1 MWKCPVC
8 EKVQKRQF
16 AVCPVCGFDSS
27 ADREEYPTLIYTQ
40 KERVSRSGYARAKM
54 ERKGSCGANAR
65 WCLHPDGLLK
75 IEGSG
80 AMQNYAAKDEL
91 SEAFAGVFG
100 GLFSD
105 LKRTEAPWTVF
116 QDDIRRVVVEAD
128 ITAIG
133 ENAFADCANLQT
145 VQLPDTLQ
153 TIGKHAFSRCTSL
166 TEVQLS
172 DSMSEIAWGAFSG
185 CGALETVTLPQKLQK
200 LGGFAFWNCSKLRE
214 IVLPER
220 LKKIEENTFDGCRT
234 LKTVRIP
241 AGVQEIG
248 KYAFENCT
256 ALRQVIL
263 KPGLQCIRE
272 KAFAG
277 CTALQ
282 EIQIPTTVYQIA
294 TNAFADCRE
303 EVQGTAHKAG
313 IENPQKQVEK
323 LNDTLGQMGKNAQT
337 AGYVICDG
345 VLESYTG
352 TEKVLRVPQWVQ
364 KIGRKALAYNENLTE
379 VILPNGLTCIEKDA
393 FAGCWNLK
401 YASIPLEVTEIGES
415 AFYNCT
421 SLKRVDL
428 LGGRTL
434 KKIGALAFAGCT
446 ALEEV
451 ELPGDLIEIP
461 EYAFG
466 QCENLQHVEF
476 SYPEDEEKSCTRKIA
491 KGAFKGCSKLTGFEI
506 PYTVKE
512 IEEEAFLGCKALQSV
527 VLPTGVKLGKN
538 VFEPSCALQKEYEI
552 ENGVLLAY
560 HGYDSYAKVP
570 EGVTLIAENAFAASR
585 ERLLIVDIPEGVR
598 AIGAGAFEGC
608 TKLEFIDLP
617 KSLRSIGER
626 AFAGCTSLEFF
637 NPDAAT
643 GLEEI
648 GRYAFR
654 NCTKL
659 DAVELH
665 SDRLQSVAADA
676 FEGCTKLESI
686 EFPAKV
692 QNAVRPVLRG
702 NSKVSLCPQPDKA

>member
-8 EKVQKRQF
+8 EKVQERQF
-16 AVCPVCGFDSS
+16 VVCPVCGFDSS
-27 ADREEYPTLIYTQ
+27 ADREQYPTLIYTQ
-40 KERVSRSGYARAKM
+40 KERVSRNGYARAKM
-54 ERKGSCGANAR
+54 ERKGSCGVNAR

-91 SEAFAGVFG
+91 SEAFAGGFG

-105 LKRTEAPWTVF
+105 LKRTEAPWAVF

-133 ENAFADCANLQT
+133 ENAFADCVNLQT

-153 TIGKHAFSRCTSL
+153 TIGKYAFSRCTSL

-172 DSMSEIAWGAFSG
+172 DSMSEIAWSAFSG

-220 LKKIEENTFDGCRT
+220 LKKIEENTFDGCRA

-294 TNAFADCRE
+294 TNAFVDCRE

-379 VILPNGLTCIEKDA
+379 VILPKGLTCIEKDA
-393 FAGCWNLK
+393 FVGCRNLK
-401 YASIPLEVTEIGES
+401 YVDFPLKLEKVGES
-415 AFYNCT
+415 AFYGCT
-421 SLKRVDL
+421 SLKQADL
-428 LGGRTL
+428 SGFHTL

-446 ALEEV
+446 ALENV
-451 ELPGDLIEIP
+451 WLSGDLNEIP
-461 EYAFG
+461 EYMFG
-466 QCENLQHVEF
+466 QCKNLKCVEF
-476 SYPEDEEKSCTRKIA
+476 SYPEDEEKDCVHKIA
-491 KGAFKGCSKLTGFEI
+491 KGAFKGCGKLTGFEI

-512 IEEEAFLGCKALQSV
+512 IEEEAFMGCKALQSV
-527 VLPTGVKLGKN
+527 VLPVGVKLGKN
-538 VFEPSCALQKEYEI
+538 AFEPSCTLQKEYEI

-608 TKLEFIDLP
+608 TKLEFINLP

-648 GRYAFR
+648 GSHAFR

-659 DAVELH
+659 GTVELY
-665 SDRLQSVAADA
+665 SNRLQSVAADA

-702 NSKVSLCPQPDKA
+702 NSKVSLCPRPDKA

>member
-1 MWKCPVC
+1 MEQCPVC
-8 EKVQKRQF
+8 GKATQGRM
-16 AVCPVCGFDSS
+16 VCPVCGFDSS
-27 ADREEYPTLIYTQ
+27 ADREQYPTLIYTQ
-40 KERVSRSGYARAKM
+40 KERVSRSGYAQAKM
-54 ERKGSCGANAR
+54 ERKGGCGVNAQ
-65 WCLHPDGLLK
+65 WCLHPDGLLE

-80 AMQNYAAKDEL
+80 AMQDYAAKDEL

-172 DSMSEIAWGAFSG
+172 DFMSEIAWGAFSG

-220 LKKIEENTFDGCRT
+220 LKKIEENTFDGCRA

-248 KYAFENCT
+248 KHAFENCT

-277 CTALQ
+277 CKALR
-282 EIQIPTTVYQIA
+282 EIQIPATVYQIA
-294 TNAFADCRE
+294 TDAFADCRE
-303 EVQGTAHKAG
+303 EVRQAAHKAST
-313 IENPQKQVEK
+313 ENPLERVKK

-337 AGYVICDG
+337 AGYVIRDG

-352 TEKVLRVPQWVQ
+352 TEKVLRIPQWVQ

-560 HGYDSYAKVP
+560 RGYDAYAKVP

-585 ERLLIVDIPEGVR
+585 ERLLIVDVPEGVR
-598 AIGAGAFEGC
+598 AIGAGAFENC
-608 TKLEFIDLP
+608 TKLEFIELP

-626 AFAGCTSLEFF
+626 AFAGCTSLECF
-637 NPDAAT
+637 NSDAA

-702 NSKVSLCPQPDKA
+702 NSKVSLRPQPDKA

>member
-8 EKVQKRQF
+8 EKVQERQF
-16 AVCPVCGFDSS
+16 VICPVCGFDSS
-27 ADREEYPTLIYTQ
+27 ADWEEYPTLLYTQ

-80 AMQNYAAKDEL
+80 AMQDYAVIDENAEL
-91 SEAFAGVFG
+91 LAGIFG
-100 GLFSD
+100 DLFSG
-105 LKRTEAPWTVF
+105 LGQPEAPWDTF
-116 QDDIRRVVVEAD
+116 RNDIRRVVVETG

-133 ENAFADCANLQT
+133 TDAFADCTNLQT

-153 TIGKHAFSRCTSL
+153 IIGENSFRNCKSL
-166 TEVQLS
+166 TEV
-172 DSMSEIAWGAFSG
+172 
-185 CGALETVTLPQKLQK
+185 
-200 LGGFAFWNCSKLRE
+200 
-214 IVLPER
+214 
-220 LKKIEENTFDGCRT
+220 
-234 LKTVRIP
+234 RIP
-241 AGVQEIG
+241 ASVQEIG
-248 KYAFENCT
+248 QKAFYHCT
-256 ALRQVIL
+256 ALQRVIL
-263 KPGLQCIRE
+263 KPGLQRIRDW
-272 KAFAG
+272 AFAG

-352 TEKVLRVPQWVQ
+352 TEKVLRIPQWVQ

-379 VILPNGLTCIEKDA
+379 VILPKGLTCIEKDA
-393 FAGCWNLK
+393 FAGCRNLK
-401 YASIPLEVTEIGES
+401 YVTIPLEVTEIGES

-527 VLPTGVKLGKN
+527 VLPVGVELGRN
-538 VFEPSCALQKEYEI
+538 AFEPSCTLQKEYEI

-648 GRYAFR
+648 GSHAFR

-659 DAVELH
+659 ETVELY
-665 SDRLQSVAADA
+665 SNRLQSVAADA

>member
-16 AVCPVCGFDSS
+16 VVCPVCGFDGS

-40 KERVSRSGYARAKM
+40 KERVSRSGYAQAKM

-65 WCLHPDGLLK
+65 WCLNPDGLLK

-80 AMQNYAAKDEL
+80 AMQDYAVIDENAEL
-91 SEAFAGVFG
+91 LAGIFG
-100 GLFSD
+100 DLFSD
-105 LKRTEAPWTVF
+105 LGQPEAPWTAF
-116 QDDIRRVVVEAD
+116 RNDIRRVVVGTG

-133 ENAFADCANLQT
+133 TDAFADCTNLQT

-153 TIGKHAFSRCTSL
+153 IIGENSFQNCKRL
-166 TEVQLS
+166 TE
-172 DSMSEIAWGAFSG
+172 
-185 CGALETVTLPQKLQK
+185 
-200 LGGFAFWNCSKLRE
+200 
-214 IVLPER
+214 
-220 LKKIEENTFDGCRT
+220 
-234 LKTVRIP
+234 VRIP
-241 AGVQEIG
+241 ASVQKIG
-248 KYAFENCT
+248 QKAFYHCT
-256 ALRQVIL
+256 ALQRVIL
-263 KPGLQCIRE
+263 KPGLQRIRDW
-272 KAFAG
+272 AFAG

-323 LNDTLGQMGKNAQT
+323 LNDTLGRMGKNAQT
-337 AGYVICDG
+337 AGYVIRDG

-393 FAGCWNLK
+393 FVGCRNLK
-401 YASIPLEVTEIGES
+401 YVDFPLKLEEVGES
-415 AFYNCT
+415 AFYGCT
-421 SLKRVDL
+421 SLKQADL
-428 LGGRTL
+428 SGFYTL

-446 ALEEV
+446 ALENV
-451 ELPGDLIEIP
+451 WLSGDLNEIP
-461 EYAFG
+461 EYLFG
-466 QCENLQHVEF
+466 QCKNLKCVEF
-476 SYPEDEEKSCTRKIA
+476 SHPEGDEKDWVRKIA
-491 KGAFKGCSKLTGFEI
+491 KGAFKGCGKLTRFEI

-512 IEEEAFLGCKALQSV
+512 IEEEAFLGCKELQSV
-527 VLPTGVKLGKN
+527 VLPTGVKLGRN
-538 VFEPSCALQKEYEI
+538 AFDPSCTLQKEYEI
-552 ENGVLLAY
+552 KNGVLLAY
-560 HGYDSYAKVP
+560 NGYDSHAKVP

-585 ERLLIVDIPEGVR
+585 ERLLSVDIPEGVR

-608 TKLEFIDLP
+608 TKLEFINLP

-626 AFAGCTSLEFF
+626 AFAGCTSLKCF
-637 NPDAAT
+637 NPDAT

-648 GRYAFR
+648 GSHAFR

-659 DAVELH
+659 ETVELY
-665 SDRLQSVAADA
+665 SNRLQSIAEDA
-676 FEGCTKLESI
+676 FEGCTRLRSI
-686 EFPAKV
+686 VSSAKAR
-692 QNAVRPVLRG
+692 NAVR
-702 NSKVSLCPQPDKA
+702 Q

>member
-16 AVCPVCGFDSS
+16 VVCPVCGFDGS
-27 ADREEYPTLIYTQ
+27 ADREQYPTLIYTQ

-54 ERKGSCGANAR
+54 ERKGSCGVNAR

-80 AMQNYAAKDEL
+80 AMQDYAAIDENAEQL
-91 SEAFAGVFG
+91 DGIFG
-100 GLFSD
+100 DLFSD
-105 LKRTEAPWTVF
+105 LYQPDAPWTAF
-116 QDDIRRVVVEAD
+116 QNDIRRVVVGTG

-133 ENAFADCANLQT
+133 TDAFADCTNLQT

-153 TIGKHAFSRCTSL
+153 TIGNNSFQNCKSL
-166 TEVQLS
+166 TEV
-172 DSMSEIAWGAFSG
+172 
-185 CGALETVTLPQKLQK
+185 
-200 LGGFAFWNCSKLRE
+200 
-214 IVLPER
+214 
-220 LKKIEENTFDGCRT
+220 
-234 LKTVRIP
+234 RIP
-241 AGVQEIG
+241 ASVQEIG
-248 KYAFENCT
+248 QGAFYHCT
-256 ALRQVIL
+256 ALQRAIL
-263 KPGLQCIRE
+263 KPGLQRIRDR
-272 KAFAG
+272 AFAG

-303 EVQGTAHKAG
+303 EVQRTAHKAG

-352 TEKVLRVPQWVQ
+352 TEKVLRIPQWVQ
-364 KIGRKALAYNENLTE
+364 KIGCKALAYNENLTK
-379 VILPNGLTCIEKDA
+379 VILPKGLICIEKDA
-393 FAGCWNLK
+393 FAGCRNLE
-401 YASIPLEVTEIGES
+401 YVTIPLEVTEIGES

-560 HGYDSYAKVP
+560 HGYDSHAKVP

-585 ERLLIVDIPEGVR
+585 ERLLIVDVPEGVR

-626 AFAGCTSLEFF
+626 AFAGCTSLKCF
-637 NPDAAT
+637 NPDAT

-648 GRYAFR
+648 GSHAFR

-659 DAVELH
+659 ETVELY
-665 SDRLQSVAADA
+665 SNRLQRIAEDA
-676 FEGCTKLESI
+676 FEGCTRLRSVVSS
-686 EFPAKV
+686 AKAR
-692 QNAVRPVLRG
+692 NAVR
-702 NSKVSLCPQPDKA
+702 Q